1 MSKLTLA
8 QANKT
13 VEVARIAGVEATG
26 WVVG

>member
-1 MSKLTLA
+1 MSNLTLA

-13 VEVARIAGVEATG
+13 VEGACIAGVEATG